1 MSSGCAS
8 SGSDRTGLTLPG
20 SGWYRPPVHTAI
32 PLALGA
38 LAVVPAGA
46 AADVHTIRFGGPLGD
61 RYDPAELT
69 VEAGDGVEWS
79 GDFASHPLR
88 YRPSPGEP
96 FTDPYAGP
104 SPLRRTLTAP
114 GDRLEYVCAIHGDA
128 GMRGVVTAVARTVA
142 RPPLL
147 QLRTEPAEPVA
158 GRPVTFVA
166 SYVPGTGDL
175 RYTRFAWDLDGDG
188 RVTATSGPDR
198 VTSVPRV
205 TTTYDRP
212 GRRRMSVVG
221 STGAGGRAERT
232 RTRLRF
238 VVAASADDTAPVV
251 RIVGLEPVT
260 MARMLRDGLSVTLRG
275 SERARADVSL
285 LDGTR
290 VLGRATR
297 GIGPRAVTVR
307 MRLSERS
314 AASLRGRRN
323 VRLKLRV
330 VARDDAGNRMTLRRT
345 FIVR

>member
-1 MSSGCAS
+1 M
-8 SGSDRTGLTLPG
+8 RTAL
-20 SGWYRPPVHTAI
+20 

-46 AADVHTIRFGGPLGD
+46 AADVHTIRFGDALGD

-88 YRPSPGEP
+88 YRPSPTEP
-96 FTDPYAGP
+96 FSDPYTGP
-104 SPLRRTLTAP
+104 SPLRRTLSAA

-128 GMRGVVTAVARTVA
+128 GMRGVVTAVARTVV

-147 QLRTEPAEPVA
+147 RLRTEPAEPVA

-166 SYVPGTGDL
+166 SYVEGTGDL

-188 RVTATSGPDR
+188 RVRTQGGVDR
-198 VTSVPRV
+198 VTRVPRV
-205 TTTYDRP
+205 TTTYERA
-212 GRRRMSVVG
+212 GRRDMSVTG
-221 STGAGGRAERT
+221 SAGKGGPAQRT

-238 VVAASADDTAPVV
+238 VVAASADNTAPVV
-251 RIVGLEPVT
+251 RIVGLEPMT
-260 MARMLRDGLSVTLRG
+260 LREMLRDGLAVTLRG
-275 SERARADVSL
+275 SEPARADVTL
-285 LDGTR
+285 LDGVR
-290 VLGRATR
+290 VLGRARR
-297 GIGPRAVTVR
+297 GIGPEAVTVG
-307 MRLSERS
+307 MRLSPKS

-323 VRLKLRV
+323 ARLKLRV
-330 VARDDAGNRMTLRRT
+330 VARDDAGNRMTLRKT